1 LLSIH
6 SRYGPLGC
14 SLPCADSFLAGFNG
28 SVTLPAAA
36 IATGAD
42 RWFPGQVFHLLDYY
56 SFHDAQRNVLLPVGG
71 GSRRKGVQMDE
82 RFEKD
87 GEGGTGRGRSPS
99 GGVDEDVVKVRVTCR
114 SERPGPLASELGRG

>member
-1 LLSIH
+1 
-6 SRYGPLGC
+6 LGC
-14 SLPCADSFLAGFNG
+14 SLPCADSFLTGFNG

-56 SFHDAQRNVLLPVGG
+56 SFHDAQRNVLLPGG
-71 GSRRKGVQMDE
+71 GKSRRKGVHTDE

-87 GEGGTGRGRSPS
+87 GEGGTERGRSPS